1 MTCDILTGNRGQEE
15 NTGHRDMYVY
25 HRSRQGRSSTL
36 CRQTRGYM
44 VDFWRSAIRQQF
56 HAAIEMLANAIEACP
71 DSVWSGQAPRAF
83 WYLAFHVLFFLDL
96 YLSEEGESRFHPPPP
111 FGLTELQDVLPERAY
126 GKDELLG
133 YLEHCRKKL
142 DAVMARMTEAWV
154 ASPCPFD
161 YRAMSNGELLLYN
174 MRHVQHHA
182 AQLNMRLRQE
192 TDSAPKWVSKGGR
205 KIRA

>member
-1 MTCDILTGNRGQEE
+1 MRG
-15 NTGHRDMYVY
+15 RPAFMI
-25 HRSRQGRSSTL
+25 
-36 CRQTRGYM
+36 
-44 VDFWRSAIRQQF
+44 DFWKSAIQQQF
-56 HAAIEMLANAIEACP
+56 HAAIDMLGNAIEACP
-71 DSVWSGQAPRAF
+71 DSVWSGQPPRAF
-83 WYLAFHVLFFLDL
+83 WYLAFHTLFFLDL
-96 YLSEEGESRFHPPPP
+96 YLSECEEPRFHPPPP
-111 FGLTELQDVLPERAY
+111 FGLTELAPGSVPPERAY

-142 DAVMARMTEAWV
+142 DAVMAGMTEAWV

-192 TDSAPKWVSKGGR
+192 TDSAPRWVSKGGQ
-205 KIRA
+205 KITA